1 MKKKPYYDTKI
12 GKIIDQYGDSRFQ
25 FTMFTYILNHGISK
39 LKTYTEEQ
47 ILTIKGEN
55 VLPDDLV
62 QGVVRCAVEISK
74 QCGIYEIL
82 RYIKEYL

>member
-25 FTMFTYILNHGISK
+25 FAIFTYILNHGISK

-47 ILTIKGEN
+47 ILNIKG
-55 VLPDDLV
+55 
-62 QGVVRCAVEISK
+62 
-74 QCGIYEIL
+74 
-82 RYIKEYL
+82 